1 MTVMTVGGTSLA
13 CGRGTS
19 RPPWSLARAT
29 AGRTSCR
36 RGSWLARGHETSRA
50 RGRGWR
56 RLSAAGLTAPWMETT
71 ARQRRPR
78 SGSHTVGSCPGHRD
92 GATLKPQ
99 PPHPSLRSSG
109 GNYSDGHGPAGGIMS
124 DDDGAC
130 GASSPR
136 SPTCGASACSG
147 QTPLFGSTPAC
158 SGTPRAP
165 SSARSTGTTRPS
177 RSRPRRRRGR
187 PSSTGQGESGQ
198 PCQLITIIVDSH
210 VSF

>member
-1 MTVMTVGGTSLA
+1 MTVGGTSLA

-19 RPPWSLARAT
+19 RPPRSLARAT
-29 AGRTSCR
+29 VSRTSYR
-36 RGSWLARGHETSRA
+36 RGSWLARGHEIFRV

-99 PPHPSLRSSG
+99 PPHPSLRSSD
-109 GNYSDGHGPAGGIMS
+109 GNCSDGRSPAGGIMS
-124 DDDGAC
+124 DDDGMC

-158 SGTPRAP
+158 SGTPHGATRCRTWLLHTHMVHVWCSMAASFVIAGDESTRA
-165 SSARSTGTTRPS
+165 ARLRQSDSEARPHA
-177 RSRPRRRRGR
+177 R
-187 PSSTGQGESGQ
+187 
-198 PCQLITIIVDSH
+198 
-210 VSF
+210 